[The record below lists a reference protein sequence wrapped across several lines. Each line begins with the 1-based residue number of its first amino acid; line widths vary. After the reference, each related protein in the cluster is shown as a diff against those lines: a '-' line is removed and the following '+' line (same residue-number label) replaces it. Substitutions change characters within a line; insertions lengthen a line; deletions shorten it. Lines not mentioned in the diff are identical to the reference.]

1 MEEEFKEAYQS
12 YLDWIQ
18 KVREHRDVNKFQQG
32 GQVDMQ
38 QAAQQIDQQAEQ
50 LLETMPQVKDQLDK
64 MSDEDIYRLGE
75 SYIQKMGE
83 SKDENYQ
90 TFAQYFQINPIGTTK
105 LLIALMTKAQ
115 SEQNPNVS
123 RSQRVARPAAER
135 PMNVPPSAFGRKGLK
150 IMQMNGHCPEGYE
163 IVSYGLGGCVKCR
176 KAKLKRLQELLVEDM
191 KCGGKKRIKKGSNG
205 EILLKKGGKSLTK
218 ARANALK
225 YKGGPGDIDSTQG
238 MKPNR
243 KQRKML
249 TKKVKGGMVR
259 NAKKITIYQQPGM
272 IDVIHL

>member
-83 SKDENYQ
+83 SKDENYNDICNLLSPN
-90 TFAQYFQINPIGTTK
+90 TNFSTPK
-105 LLIALMTKAQ
+105 LL
-115 SEQNPNVS
+115 
-123 RSQRVARPAAER
+123 
-135 PMNVPPSAFGRKGLK
+135 
-150 IMQMNGHCPEGYE
+150 
-163 IVSYGLGGCVKCR
+163 
-176 KAKLKRLQELLVEDM
+176 
-191 KCGGKKRIKKGSNG
+191 
-205 EILLKKGGKSLTK
+205 
-218 ARANALK
+218 
-225 YKGGPGDIDSTQG
+225 
-238 MKPNR
+238 
-243 KQRKML
+243 
-249 TKKVKGGMVR
+249 
-259 NAKKITIYQQPGM
+259 
-272 IDVIHL
+272 